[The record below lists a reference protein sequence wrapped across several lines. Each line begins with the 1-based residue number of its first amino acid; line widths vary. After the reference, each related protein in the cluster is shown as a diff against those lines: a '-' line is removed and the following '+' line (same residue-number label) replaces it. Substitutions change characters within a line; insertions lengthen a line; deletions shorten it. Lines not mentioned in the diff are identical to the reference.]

1 MARGY
6 FQMGN
11 RSIEDRRLYYS
22 TRHVYAVMLA
32 YRSKAGTVCK
42 SLERLAALAHCSVAT
57 ARQAVDQLMEYGYL
71 RRIRR
76 TRYSRSLDRMVNDT
90 YRYQIN
96 PDKLTEGG
104 YTLIPRSLLEQKV
117 THGTFVTGLHIY
129 RLAGRKG
136 RAYGSLRH
144 MARRLDMA
152 KATVCRAM
160 AALRL
165 TNQMVRL
172 FCRKISRAL
181 AANTVYPTNWVKNGG
196 RPNLFSGR
204 GGLIFSRQVVINK
217 ITWDSI
223 GRETNKGVPEF
234 GNSYKDSVPV
244 SLPRPPTMDADR
256 GILAF

>member
-104 YTLIPRSLLEQKV
+104 LHADSQKPAGAEGYPW
-117 THGTFVTGLHIY
+117 HLCDRAAH
-129 RLAGRKG
+129 LPAGRTEG
-136 RAYGSLRH
+136 PG
-144 MARRLDMA
+144 
-152 KATVCRAM
+152 
-160 AALRL
+160 LRL
-165 TNQMVRL
+165 P
-172 FCRKISRAL
+172 
-181 AANTVYPTNWVKNGG
+181 AAHGPTAGHGQGHGMPCYGG
-196 RPNLFSGR
+196 SAADQPDGAFVLPEDFPGAGSEH
-204 GGLIFSRQVVINK
+204 GLSHQLGQEWR
-217 ITWDSI
+217 T
-223 GRETNKGVPEF
+223 PESFF
-234 GNSYKDSVPV
+234 GEGWSH
-244 SLPRPPTMDADR
+244 
-256 GILAF
+256 F